1 MALIT
6 RSEFDLW
13 KSNPV
18 TKEFLQA
25 LQERIDEMAQL
36 LVQSAGISPTDD
48 NFNRGYIRALFDIS
62 QFEVNF
68 DEENPDE

>member
-1 MALIT
+1 MSVIT
-6 RSEFDLW
+6 HSEFDLW

-25 LQERIDEMAQL
+25 LQERIDEVAQM
-36 LVQSAGISPTDD
+36 LVHSAGLIPSED

-68 DEENPDE
+68 AEENQDE

>member
-1 MALIT
+1 MALIE

-18 TKEFLQA
+18 TKEFFQA
-25 LQERIDEMAQL
+25 LQERIDEAAQL
-36 LVQSAGISPTDD
+36 LVHSAGMNPVED
-48 NFNRGYIRALFDIS
+48 NFNRGYIRAMFDTA

-68 DEENPDE
+68 AEENEDE